1 MDIDRLN
8 RWLTLGANI
17 GVLFGIVFLII
28 ELNQTSEMNRGET
41 RNQVASELSELLRDV
56 GNNPQLADLIVR
68 AENGDELT
76 PAEVMQY
83 RQRILSMLRYF
94 ENVHYQY
101 RQGLYDEDEFSTQKE
116 AWRKVY
122 ASSKT
127 TVEIWCDYRMTF
139 SIGFRAEFDNLLDR
153 FQCR

>member
-1 MDIDRLN
+1 VDIDRLN

-68 AENGDELT
+68 AESGDELT

-127 TVEIWCDYRMTF
+127 AVEIWCEYRMTF